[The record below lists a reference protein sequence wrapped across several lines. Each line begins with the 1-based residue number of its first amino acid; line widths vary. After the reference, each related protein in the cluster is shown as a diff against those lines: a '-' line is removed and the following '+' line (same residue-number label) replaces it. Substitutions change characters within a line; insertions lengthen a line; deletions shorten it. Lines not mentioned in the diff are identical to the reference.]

1 MGKNSTPNFFSK
13 KILSFFVKSITGDYE
28 DPEGTVDVHPLDD
41 NGHSALTIQVLSQVK
56 LERAEQT
63 FKMKKQN
70 VAANDAKKEQMEI
83 SELIKLMLMRE
94 KEQHGHSKGILVLY
108 YYITNFQR
116 FLKNNLLF

>member
-1 MGKNSTPNFFSK
+1 MNALVYVNIDQGIHYWK
-13 KILSFFVKSITGDYE
+13 SFTGDYE

-41 NGHSALTIQVLSQVK
+41 NGQSALTIQILTQVK

-83 SELIKLMLMRE
+83 SELVKLMLVRE
-94 KEQHGHSKGILVLY
+94 KEQHGHSKG
-108 YYITNFQR
+108 
-116 FLKNNLLF
+116 